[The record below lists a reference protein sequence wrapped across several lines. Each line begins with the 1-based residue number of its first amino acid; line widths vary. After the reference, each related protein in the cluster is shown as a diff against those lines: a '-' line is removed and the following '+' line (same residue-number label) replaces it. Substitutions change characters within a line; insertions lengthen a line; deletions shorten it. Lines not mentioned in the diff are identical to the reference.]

1 MTATSTQRIAGIV
14 IPDTPLVREITEYI
28 RDTED
33 ELLFNHSRRVFL
45 FGALQGHRRGL
56 QPDPE
61 LLYAGAMFHDIG
73 LTEGYRTSM
82 LRFEVDGANAARDF
96 FLERG
101 VDEADARKV
110 WLSIALH
117 TTPGVPEFMEPEIAL
132 VTAGVETDVLGIDRD
147 DLSVEAIQSV
157 TAAHPRPDF
166 KNRIL
171 RAFTDGMK
179 HRPRSTFG
187 TSMPMC
193 CNTSTIRSS
202 GPPLLLVHGSTGTR
216 ARWSSVRAPL
226 AQGYTV
232 HAMDRRAE
240 DSAPP
245 RPDRTACGA
254 KPRTS
259 RRLPKPSAATSTWS
273 HIPTGH
279 WRSWKLL

>member
-1 MTATSTQRIAGIV
+1 MTAASTQSIAGIA

-45 FGALQGHRRGL
+45 FGALEGHRRGL

-73 LTEGYRTSM
+73 LTADYRKSM

-96 FLERG
+96 LLERG
-101 VDEADARKV
+101 VDEAAARKV

-117 TTPGVPEFMEPEIAL
+117 TTPGVPEFLEPEIAL
-132 VTAGVETDVLGIDRD
+132 VTAGVETDVLGIGRD
-147 DLSVEAIQSV
+147 DLSAKAIEAV

-166 KNRIL
+166 KDRIL

-187 TSMPMC
+187 TVNADVLQHFDDSFVRDDFVEI
-193 CNTSTIRSS
+193 IRNN
-202 GPPLLLVHGSTGTR
+202 
-216 ARWSSVRAPL
+216 
-226 AQGYTV
+226 
-232 HAMDRRAE
+232 
-240 DSAPP
+240 
-245 RPDRTACGA
+245 
-254 KPRTS
+254 
-259 RRLPKPSAATSTWS
+259 
-273 HIPTGH
+273 
-279 WRSWKLL
+279 SWPE

>member
-1 MTATSTQRIAGIV
+1 MTAASTRHVAGIV

-33 ELLFNHSRRVFL
+33 DLLFNHSRRVFL

-73 LTEGYRTSM
+73 LTSDYRTSM

-96 FLERG
+96 LLERG
-101 VDEADARKV
+101 VDEAAARKV

-117 TTPGVPEFMEPEIAL
+117 TTPGVPEFLEPEIAL
-132 VTAGVETDVLGIDRD
+132 VTAGVETDVLGIGRD
-147 DLSVEAIQSV
+147 DLSAEAIEAV

-187 TSMPMC
+187 TVNADVLQHFDDSFVRDDFVEI
-193 CNTSTIRSS
+193 IRSN
-202 GPPLLLVHGSTGTR
+202 
-216 ARWSSVRAPL
+216 
-226 AQGYTV
+226 
-232 HAMDRRAE
+232 
-240 DSAPP
+240 
-245 RPDRTACGA
+245 
-254 KPRTS
+254 
-259 RRLPKPSAATSTWS
+259 
-273 HIPTGH
+273 
-279 WRSWKLL
+279 SWPE